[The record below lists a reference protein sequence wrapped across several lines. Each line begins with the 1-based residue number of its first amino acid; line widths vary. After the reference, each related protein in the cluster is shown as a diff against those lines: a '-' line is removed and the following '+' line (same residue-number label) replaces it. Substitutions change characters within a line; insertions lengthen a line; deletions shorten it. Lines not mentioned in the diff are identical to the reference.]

1 MAESQATWPFNA
13 VHRSH
18 AVVTSMPV
26 EAQPLDGPAPKHG
39 SDQNNTTL
47 FRSQDGGKIPKSLLR
62 PRVGLTVDYLSCLVP
77 ADSS

>member
-39 SDQNNTTL
+39 SDQNNTYSVPES
-47 FRSQDGGKIPKSLLR
+47 RWREDSQVLAAATCRIDGGLLE
-62 PRVGLTVDYLSCLVP
+62 LSR
-77 ADSS
+77 SR